1 MMVILEL
8 DEDEDLLDEVD
19 NPSALSSHGPTSNV
33 GPGTP
38 SMVVTS
44 IFPNKKQMHNCM
56 HAGSSFM
63 HIVTYKWI
71 QKQYHLRKRNIIRDL
86 RLILVTKAPNYTS
99 SQLGVAYA

>member
-19 NPSALSSHGPTSNV
+19 NPSAPSSHAPTCNV

-44 IFPNKKQMHNCM
+44 VFPNKKQMHNYM
-56 HAGSSFM
+56 HARIKF
-63 HIVTYKWI
+63 H
-71 QKQYHLRKRNIIRDL
+71 
-86 RLILVTKAPNYTS
+86 
-99 SQLGVAYA
+99 AYSDI